1 MYSSTKLEA
10 RSSTLRT
17 RTKGT
22 VIGTLQQ
29 KQTPKHTLNRAPI
42 MKGTI
47 MLLTPKQVRDAE
59 ISTCAF
65 GLGYNLEETDNLL
78 DECEYTISVLGGALL
93 IMKRLLEAHNIP
105 IPQTI

>member
-1 MYSSTKLEA
+1 
-10 RSSTLRT
+10 
-17 RTKGT
+17 
-22 VIGTLQQ
+22 
-29 KQTPKHTLNRAPI
+29 
-42 MKGTI
+42 
-47 MLLTPKQVRDAE
+47 MLLTPKQVREAE

-78 DECEYTISVLGGALL
+78 DECEHTIRVLGGALL